1 MGLQCQYQHPDAQ
14 RITIYLHVFHYFLR
28 SAKCTS
34 VSCFAV
40 SFRFSSEILRPLF
53 LMVQSKEN
61 SWLSVYKIIWMS
73 FIHRACWKAQD
84 NNIPVLCTL
93 RINYNWLFYSKGVL
107 RTKIFATLVPS
118 IRGCGLAFRCR
129 APVIFV
135 EFHTLIGKKVQST
148 ERLNARFIHSFP
160 IFICISFSLLSDK
173 NHEISRSAAD
183 YPLH

>member
-107 RTKIFATLVPS
+107 RTKIFATLVPT
-118 IRGCGLAFRCR
+118 IRGCGLTFRCR
-129 APVIFV
+129 APF
-135 EFHTLIGKKVQST
+135 
-148 ERLNARFIHSFP
+148 N
-160 IFICISFSLLSDK
+160 ICRILSDEGDK
-173 NHEISRSAAD
+173 GAEHRKIKCKVYSFFS
-183 YPLH
+183 YIYLHFFFTTFR